1 MAGGDFLGDLFDGVG
16 QASSPRPPARPEVQ
30 EKGVQLRGRDIGG
43 TYYIR
48 AEDVVGLLE
57 ANKVLPKITRLIKSK
72 IRS

>member
-1 MAGGDFLGDLFDGVG
+1 MADMFAGGR
-16 QASSPRPPARPEVQ
+16 AKPTRPEVQ
-30 EKGVQLRGRDIGG
+30 EKGVQLRGRDIDG

-72 IRS
+72 LRS